1 MNQQAVMTPM
11 GAWAESRLKS
21 LGKNDVVRFDSQVGS
36 GFGKNIANWT
46 SRTMAYPTNVL
57 HMSTECGN
65 KKHSAAFPY
74 SLPEWFIKL
83 FTNEGDRVL
92 DPFMGSGTTLQVARD
107 LGRHSIGI
115 DILDEYCQMAR
126 EKLLE
131 GQMVLMQESAGYETT
146 PKRATEGLR
155 RTTDSGVSSK
165 ASGKTK
171 KAKIKRNSKAQ
182 EPVSI

>member
-1 MNQQAVMTPM
+1 MVPM
-11 GAWAESRLKS
+11 GDWAESRLKS
-21 LGKNDVVRFDSQVGS
+21 LGKNDVVRFDSRVGS
-36 GFGKNIANWT
+36 GFGKNIANWA

-57 HMSTECGN
+57 HMPTECGN

-74 SLPEWFIKL
+74 ALPEWFIKL
-83 FTNEGDRVL
+83 FTNEGDWVL

-115 DILDEYCQMAR
+115 DTLDEYCRMAR
-126 EKLLE
+126 EKLLK
-131 GQMVLMQESAGYETT
+131 GQMVLMQEGAVYETT
-146 PKRATEGLR
+146 AKRATKGVR
-155 RTTDSGVSSK
+155 RTADTGVSPK

-171 KAKIKRNSKAQ
+171 KAKDKRSSKAE